1 MRQRQHEEL
10 ATHAGAA
17 THSLPLDA
25 RVGVHAVGRR
35 DEAPADH
42 DARSVRVE
50 LRRVGGVGVPA
61 GAAAEGAA
69 PAGADPQEQGSG
81 ADAVAAADSEA
92 PVFLQW
98 QQKVFGPNEVARLHA
113 LQEPMGVLDR
123 RYKEEVAL
131 NGEKGSRVFT
141 YVHADEF
148 TQREERRR
156 RVTSSERDSGG
167 ADGGALAA
175 RALSSG
181 EKPRHDVR
189 RKQTMHIVASLPV
202 SGASPARATE
212 GEVTVDVS
220 QQQEERVLC
229 TLKAYA
235 DGSFDMRPGFCR
247 EGQRYRF
254 MAAGGGVYEYTLT
267 NDADEAPS
275 VVDAKQ
281 RLLASSAEAR
291 VAALRRQALRR
302 GTIERPAGT
311 GPDAARMLMCAEIVA
326 AKGFRARGVMVE
338 WGFVLD
344 GGPSACKDPEVAAPW
359 TLAASCEA
367 TPLSG
372 VTQCSASTKSHEGV
386 PLHHFGH
393 PLEFELECE
402 TYPTAKRPTL
412 VLKVSSYDRWDRY
425 RVEGYAYV
433 PVEHTPGMR
442 GTRIVVVDAWRPK
455 GTVEDQL
462 FRFFL
467 GGAPGLKDPRY
478 VEMPEGY
485 VPAEQALS
493 RFGLDTEVGGQ
504 LKIRL
509 NTLVHS
515 SRAPR
520 SRAAAKAKAIVDPRT
535 KEERRA
541 RAKIEAA
548 ELDGVIERART
559 RLERAKLRGDGEPT
573 AAAVLEEFGA
583 KSKATTPALSRV
595 QTPVRPSARKERPA
609 SLFRTRTAP
618 AAVLDTPTEP
628 ASRQRVRMLGRQVG
642 PGAAA
647 RQALSTTLGD
657 EPETPTRRS
666 RVRLRLR

>member
-1 MRQRQHEEL
+1 
-10 ATHAGAA
+10 
-17 THSLPLDA
+17 
-25 RVGVHAVGRR
+25 
-35 DEAPADH
+35 
-42 DARSVRVE
+42 
-50 LRRVGGVGVPA
+50 
-61 GAAAEGAA
+61 
-69 PAGADPQEQGSG
+69 
-81 ADAVAAADSEA
+81 
-92 PVFLQW
+92 
-98 QQKVFGPNEVARLHA
+98 
-113 LQEPMGVLDR
+113 
-123 RYKEEVAL
+123 
-131 NGEKGSRVFT
+131 
-141 YVHADEF
+141 
-148 TQREERRR
+148 
-156 RVTSSERDSGG
+156 
-167 ADGGALAA
+167 
-175 RALSSG
+175 
-181 EKPRHDVR
+181 
-189 RKQTMHIVASLPV
+189 MHIVASLLAARPT
-202 SGASPARATE
+202 RATE
-212 GEVTVDVS
+212 GEVAVDVS

-338 WGFVLD
+338 WGLVLD

-462 FRFFL
+462 FRFVL

-485 VPAEQALS
+485 IPAEQALS

-541 RAKIEAA
+541 RATIEAA

-573 AAAVLEEFGA
+573 AAAVLEEFGKVQGRDTRTVA
-583 KSKATTPALSRV
+583 RADSCQAERAQGASR
-595 QTPVRPSARKERPA
+595 AC
-609 SLFRTRTAP
+609 FGRTAP

-642 PGAAA
+642 PVPRPDRPSRPRSATSPRRRRGEAACASGCAEAAMCARALYARIATRRDGRVKFLEIISQCDRPDSHAKWPRIKKNSLSMRASLRRYVLPSSPRGAAQGLLVVLELLADLPTHTVEGKVQMRPEAPRDVAYQCA
-647 RQALSTTLGD
+647 RD
-657 EPETPTRRS
+657 H
-666 RVRLRLR
+666 